1 MRRYIGANIPT
12 GRLVLE
18 SMKWLWWA
26 PFFAVVA
33 HIMEEFV
40 YPGGFAD
47 WDRAYRPQYRSSITG
62 RVHIIINAA
71 LIALC
76 VSVAAGASGGELR
89 IGAVRLRSFLPAEY
103 AVAGWLA
110 LAALLFA
117 NAMFH
122 VKGTVATRRVSPG
135 VRTGVLFY
143 IPLAA
148 YGFWHFVGTG
158 SISVGAAFVAALI
171 GGSYEVWAWLLHRLR
186 GGHDRVQA

>member
-1 MRRYIGANIPT
+1 
-12 GRLVLE
+12 
-18 SMKWLWWA
+18 MKWLWWA
-26 PFFAVVA
+26 PLFAALA
-33 HIMEEFV
+33 HIVEEFV

-76 VSVAAGASGGELR
+76 VSVAAGATGGELR
-89 IGAVRLRSFLPAEY
+89 IGSVRLRSFLPAEY
-103 AVAGWLA
+103 AVGEWLA
-110 LAALLFA
+110 LVALLFA
-117 NAMFH
+117 NAIFH

-148 YGFWHFVGTG
+148 YGFWYFVGTG
-158 SISVGAAFVAALI
+158 SISVGAAFVSALI
-171 GGSYEVWAWLLHRLR
+171 GGSYEVWPALLHRLR
-186 GGHDRVQA
+186 SGNNKLHG